1 MDHFKA
7 RAGQKLPLPSRD
19 VLPRTRIT
27 QDYSFLLH
35 LGKSPGQRLDAS
47 HRSIFPLGENG
58 PKQLCGQLLG
68 HSSWDL
74 PETVIKQKVGSSH
87 FNKINTALLS
97 LIAGPLPIC
106 SSDFITSATRGSRE
120 KNVVNYVTLMF
131 PKKESRT
138 STNTPM
144 HRHTDTTAF

>member
-1 MDHFKA
+1 MSGNFHGAPGNIGLAAFSVYGRDSYLAMDHFKA
-7 RAGQKLPLPSRD
+7 RAGQKLPPPSRD
-19 VLPRTRIT
+19 VLPRARIT

-87 FNKINTALLS
+87 LNKINTERLQHISYCLAL
-97 LIAGPLPIC
+97 PDC
-106 SSDFITSATRGSRE
+106 W
-120 KNVVNYVTLMF
+120 TLA
-131 PKKESRT
+131 
-138 STNTPM
+138 
-144 HRHTDTTAF
+144 HLQQ